1 MRGKVRA
8 ARHNRSAASPSPQ
21 LSRGK
26 RRSKSPEARA
36 VRENTRVEV
45 MSVVLLLSGIVAFV
59 GASFNLRRS
68 LRLARA
74 LCPIEPY
81 RTAAGAEPPPVSIL
95 APCRGVDDQFVAY
108 ARSLLAQQYSGY
120 EVLFLVESTTDP
132 AWHVL
137 NRILTAAPGARAALI
152 ITGTAEGCS
161 QKIHNLLVGLEH
173 VAPEI
178 SVLAFVDSDIQVH
191 PHWLEALVTPLND
204 ATVGATSGYRWYVP
218 YRGSVAGSLRS
229 AWNAATLILM
239 AHPRYGFAWGGST
252 AIRREV
258 FEKLRIRDAW
268 SRGLS
273 DDLLL
278 TQAVRGASLKIPFVA
293 GCLVPTF
300 EPCTWRQLLEW
311 TNRQTCIARV
321 HMPYSLGLALL
332 IHLVSI
338 TLGLL
343 GVVALAT
350 EQWVTGGLL
359 LSYWVITGLGSLAV
373 CRRARQRLSAHGFT
387 VAQHA
392 WAQALWTP
400 AVTLLA
406 LINISMSF
414 TTRTITW
421 RGISYTMRSP
431 QHVVVHT
438 GPHVPVPPS
447 QA

>member
-1 MRGKVRA
+1 M
-8 ARHNRSAASPSPQ
+8 
-21 LSRGK
+21 
-26 RRSKSPEARA
+26 
-36 VRENTRVEV
+36 EV
-45 MSVVLLLSGIVAFV
+45 LSVVLLLSGIAAFV
-59 GASFNLRRS
+59 GALFNLRRS
-68 LRLARA
+68 QRLARA
-74 LCPIEPY
+74 LCPVEPP
-81 RTAAGAEPPPVSIL
+81 RSAVNTDLPPVSIL

-108 ARSLLAQQYSGY
+108 ARALLAQQYAAY

-132 AWHVL
+132 AWEVL
-137 NRILTAAPGARAALI
+137 NRILTDTPGTRAALI

-173 VAPEI
+173 VAPETCI
-178 SVLAFVDSDIQVH
+178 LAFVDSDVQVH
-191 PHWLEALVTPLND
+191 PHWLEALVARLDDP
-204 ATVGATSGYRWYVP
+204 AVGATSGYRWYVP
-218 YRGSVAGSLRS
+218 CGGSVAGSLRS

-278 TQAVRGASLKIPFVA
+278 TQAVRGAGLQIPFVA
-293 GCLVPTF
+293 ACLVPTF

-321 HMPYSLGLALL
+321 HVPYSLGLALL
-332 IHLVSI
+332 VHLSSI
-338 TLGLL
+338 TLSVL
-343 GVVALAT
+343 GVVALVT
-350 EQWVTGGLL
+350 GQWVMGGLL

-373 CRRARQRLSAHGFT
+373 CRGARQRLSAHGFT

-406 LINISMSF
+406 LINISVSF

-421 RGISYTMRSP
+421 RGISYTMLSP
-431 QHVVVHT
+431 QHVVMHP
-438 GPHVPVPPS
+438 GPRVPAPP
-447 QA
+447 A